1 MNYLN
6 TTFKRNATKVLTLLV
21 ILLAS
26 VNAWAFKPYTEGD
39 IEQVT
44 LAKNGW
50 NLIGNPYTFKV
61 KVNKAF
67 VELDHGEAVIGREAN
82 YTINPCMGIA
92 VYGNAGDKTT
102 DYESRFKLV
111 FATNNQGGA
120 STGSAAFA
128 FISNGNIIITADV
141 ADATLQIMDVLG
153 RVVREGDA
161 MNSVSTGG
169 FVPGVYV
176 LRLINGNDV
185 KTQKM
190 VIQ

>member
-128 FISNGNIIITADV
+128 FISNVNIIIT
-141 ADATLQIMDVLG
+141 DVLG

-176 LRLINGNDV
+176 LRFINGNDV